1 MKQSMRNWHNW
12 VSVVLGLPL
21 LLVGVTAFFIAHEDQ
36 LGTKKIETPLSMM
49 QKDALEPRAS
59 ATYDNQQFIGTKAGL
74 FVMNNAEASPLV
86 NSVNME
92 IRDLLATEQGLFIA
106 AKEGI
111 WRYSSNAES
120 GNITPVFNGD
130 CWQIAQTGNGF
141 SAACKDI
148 GLVESTDGQHWVVQ
162 ELRFSPAAT
171 VLVKNQGMPLSKVI
185 MDIHTGKIFFGK
197 EYEWIWIYLLGFAC
211 VGLGLTGLI
220 MWMRN
225 RRQKALV

>member
-12 VSVVLGLPL
+12 VSIVLGLPL
-21 LLVGVTAFFIAHEDQ
+21 LLVGITAFFIAHEDQ

-59 ATYDNQQFIGTKAGL
+59 ASYNNQQFIGTKAGL
-74 FVMNNAEASPLV
+74 FVVHNSEASPLANTV
-86 NSVNME
+86 NDE
-92 IRDLLATEQGLFIA
+92 IRDLLSTEQGLLIA
-106 AKEGI
+106 GKEGI
-111 WRYSSNAES
+111 WRYSNNAE
-120 GNITPVFNGD
+120 GENTTQVFKAD
-130 CWQIAQTGNGF
+130 CWQIAQTNNGF

-148 GLVESTDGQHWVVQ
+148 GIVESANGQHWAPQ
-162 ELRFSPAAT
+162 DLRFSSAAT
-171 VLVKNQGMPLSKVI
+171 ALVKNQGMPLSKVM

-197 EYEWIWIYLLGFAC
+197 EYEWIWIDLLGFAC
-211 VGLGLTGLI
+211 VGLGFTGLV